1 MSGYHIQASGAENG
15 DEQEQTLLLETPRRN
30 FRSKSKRRCCIRSKA
45 GLLILCWNLLLSIF
59 LTISKYTSNILIE
72 ILPVD
77 RIYTYIP
84 ALFGIHALFYLFYP
98 LVGYLADIKYGRY
111 KVAICSLWVTVLG
124 ELFISAI
131 FAPFRYDTDALRN
144 VLLFLC
150 LAFFMCALAIIVYSS
165 YGAFNAN
172 VIQFGMDQLHD
183 SPAED
188 SELFIHW
195 FVFTTYAGSIVCL
208 SMIQMGLMFLAA
220 IIIALIVALG
230 TLCIGI

>member
-15 DEQEQTLLLETPRRN
+15 DEQEQTPLLETPRRN

-59 LTISKYTSNILIE
+59 LTISKYTSNVLIE

-77 RIYTYIP
+77 RIYTYVP
-84 ALFGIHALFYLFYP
+84 SLFGIHALFYLFYP

-111 KVAICSLWVTVLG
+111 KAAICSLWVTVLG

-131 FAPFRYDTDALRN
+131 FALFSYGTDALTN
-144 VLLFLC
+144 VLLFLYI
-150 LAFFMCALAIIVYSS
+150 LSIFTLAIIVCSS

-172 VIQFGMDQLHD
+172 VNQFGVDQLHD

-195 FVFTTYAGSIVCL
+195 FVFTTYAGSIICL
-208 SMIQMGLMFLAA
+208 SMIQIGLIFFCRNH
-220 IIIALIVALG
+220 I
-230 TLCIGI
+230 